1 MNKIK
6 AGQPV
11 ARQQMTLTPEQ
22 REEQVKR
29 AYLQKKAALA
39 EGILFNMVQG
49 NGTYFCANEDSTT
62 HLVAVRKAN
71 EMAEEFMKVV
81 YQAEI
86 IVKNEEGE

>member
-39 EGILFNMVQG
+39 EGILFNLCQNPNV
-49 NGTYFCANEDSTT
+49 NSFCLGES
-62 HLVAVRKAN
+62 VVKVAN